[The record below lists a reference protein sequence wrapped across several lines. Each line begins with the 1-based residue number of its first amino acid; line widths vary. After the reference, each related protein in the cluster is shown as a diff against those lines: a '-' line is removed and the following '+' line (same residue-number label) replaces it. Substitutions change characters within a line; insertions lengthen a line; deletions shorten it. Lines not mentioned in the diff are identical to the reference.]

1 MLPSNSPYVAK
12 IAGSVDAWDK
22 IFTGKA
28 TSSTYRLPLC
38 LFYLPFQCTA
48 PVLPVCF
55 AFPVSDDFVF
65 SQAIGLSLRDLLAHV
80 DEEIQRLDPSSHK
93 EVSLH

>member
-22 IFTGKA
+22 IFT
-28 TSSTYRLPLC
+28 STYRLPLC

-55 AFPVSDDFVF
+55 AFPVSDDFVC

>member
-22 IFTGKA
+22 IFTEKA

-48 PVLPVCF
+48 PVLLVCF
-55 AFPVSDDFVF
+55 AFSVSDDFVF
-65 SQAIGLSLRDLLAHV
+65 LQAIGLSLRDLLAHV